1 MALLW
6 CLNLDYLINS
16 WVEIQSSLMQG
27 CKNIRIKY
35 NRFRQVIRYL
45 IFLYLTFLYWS
56 ISFIL
61 PISFILFSSIFT
73 IFQFHYHYF
82 CISPRSFFISIF
94 STNPFSFLH
103 ILYFLLFPLFFIF
116 SPSSTLSLMLL
127 SYILLSRAA
136 WEHLRAGSTFP
147 VPVCT
152 VPSSLDR
159 NSRCNKVEFTFSKG
173 AEVCDAL
180 ILRGATWASRQSI
193 LNLARFEFLMCNVFL

>member
-1 MALLW
+1 
-6 CLNLDYLINS
+6 
-16 WVEIQSSLMQG
+16 MQG

-35 NRFRQVIRYL
+35 NRFRQVIRSL
-45 IFLYLTFLYWS
+45 IYLYLTFLYWS
-56 ISFIL
+56 ISFL
-61 PISFILFSSIFT
+61 LFSSIFT

-94 STNPFSFLH
+94 STNPFSFLHILYFLFFSPYSLLSFIFSIFFTFFYFLH

-152 VPSSLDR
+152 VPSSMDR
-159 NSRCNKVEFTFSKG
+159 TSWCNKV
-173 AEVCDAL
+173 DAVRL
-180 ILRGATWASRQSI
+180 YALYR
-193 LNLARFEFLMCNVFL
+193 LNLLLLKGQICVLFIVIYTFLIF